1 MDPNRTLTRS
11 LRPGPG
17 APGTGRLWPPLAGS
31 GRLPLTWPLSQS
43 LWDKMDG
50 PPVGLMLSQGCRSD
64 VRQEPPPPLWAGAG
78 HPAHCGLWPTV
89 QPSIRPYHYI
99 RDGPFC
105 TNELPTPPHPPPHT
119 PSGMAQHTQSPWWGS
134 EVIVFVTVRY
144 TGSLTQSQH
153 GTGRGCSPSL
163 SRGGNQMPERGLPA
177 GPELSPRCT
186 GSRAPRTPLLLLT
199 EAFREQM

>member
-17 APGTGRLWPPLAGS
+17 APGTGRLWPPLTGS

-105 TNELPTPPHPPPHT
+105 TNELPTPPPHT
-119 PSGMAQHTQSPWWGS
+119 HPLRDGPAHPEPLVGVRGNSLCHSKVHRQPNSVPAWYREGMFPLTFQRRKPDAREGS
-134 EVIVFVTVRY
+134 
-144 TGSLTQSQH
+144 S
-153 GTGRGCSPSL
+153 CW
-163 SRGGNQMPERGLPA
+163 A
-177 GPELSPRCT
+177 
-186 GSRAPRTPLLLLT
+186 
-199 EAFREQM
+199 